1 MARSGNFINFREVS
15 ARLLLRPGRYIVV
28 PSTYDPGY
36 GGDYMLRV
44 LEEHEWG
51 ILRQPVIDTHA
62 VQVFVFH
69 KQKSGQ
75 TIPIESMRELRGDF
89 EIFFYIFLGDQQGR
103 QPLHRPP
110 ELGRDHHGHF
120 HQERRVSFLKKIS
133 GKVCNYFFILP
144 SGNAGRLNEMYR
156 WTEDGSSEQNLL
168 NRMFR
173 EIARS

>member
-62 VQVFVFH
+62 VQVFMFH
-69 KQKSGQ
+69 KQKY
-75 TIPIESMRELRGDF
+75 TKKMV
-89 EIFFYIFLGDQQGR
+89 FYI
-103 QPLHRPP
+103 
-110 ELGRDHHGHF
+110 ET
-120 HQERRVSFLKKIS
+120 
-133 GKVCNYFFILP
+133 NYYSKSI
-144 SGNAGRLNEMYR
+144 
-156 WTEDGSSEQNLL
+156 
-168 NRMFR
+168 R
-173 EIARS
+173 E